1 MANVEL
7 KPARSHQLSG
17 YSSENQEPGEMYFF
31 ITFFVFSIR
40 DKGLFQ
46 RKNLNPIIIRV
57 IDEIQSHLFILE
69 ANTAHF
75 LVELAYFI
83 VVACHTD

>member
-1 MANVEL
+1 
-7 KPARSHQLSG
+7 
-17 YSSENQEPGEMYFF
+17 MYFF

-83 VVACHTD
+83 VIACHTETKMAFVFSQFVGFRMVAQPGQFQ